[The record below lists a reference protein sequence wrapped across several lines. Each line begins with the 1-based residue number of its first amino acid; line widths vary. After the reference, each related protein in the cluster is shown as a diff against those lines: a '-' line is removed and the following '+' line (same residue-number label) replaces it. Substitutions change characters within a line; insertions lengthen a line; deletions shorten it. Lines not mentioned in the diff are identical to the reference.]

1 MRKYHSV
8 LSLACFINKLIMKK
22 IFSIVLLSMLML
34 SACGPTIEEET
45 KTEDES
51 AVETK
56 TGVEAGADI
65 EKEDVEAEEKTDV
78 KAEVKTDVKTE
89 VKTEEPKAEA
99 AVTKLTVVGSE
110 FAYSPSSLSFK
121 AGEQVQITF
130 NNNGKYPHNLVI
142 RETGVS
148 TKIIESGATE
158 VLNFTAPKAGSYSF
172 YCSVAGHEE
181 AGMKGGITV
190 Q

>member
-1 MRKYHSV
+1 
-8 LSLACFINKLIMKK
+8 MKK
-22 IFSIVLLSMLML
+22 VFSIVLLSMLIL
-34 SACGPTIEEET
+34 SACGPTVVSEEE
-45 KTEDES
+45 
-51 AVETK
+51 VK
-56 TGVEAGADI
+56 TGVEAGADTA
-65 EKEDVEAEEKTDV
+65 KEDVKVEEKTEV
-78 KAEVKTDVKTE
+78 KEEVKTETKTE
-89 VKTEEPKAEA
+89 VKTEEPKEEP
-99 AVTKLTVVGSE
+99 AVTSLTVVGSE
-110 FAYSPSSLSFK
+110 FAFSPSSLSFK

-130 NNNGKYPHNLVI
+130 KNDGKYPHNLVI

>member
-1 MRKYHSV
+1 
-8 LSLACFINKLIMKK
+8 MKK
-22 IFSIVLLSMLML
+22 VFSIVLLSMLIL
-34 SACGPTIEEET
+34 SACGPTVEEET

-51 AVETK
+51 SVETK
-56 TGVEAGADI
+56 TGVEAGADTA
-65 EKEDVEAEEKTDV
+65 KEDVKAEEKT
-78 KAEVKTDVKTE
+78 EVKTDTKTE
-89 VKTEEPKAEA
+89 VKTEEPKVEA

-130 NNNGKYPHNLVI
+130 SNNGKYPHNLVI

-158 VLNFTAPKAGSYSF
+158 ILNFTAPKAGSYSF